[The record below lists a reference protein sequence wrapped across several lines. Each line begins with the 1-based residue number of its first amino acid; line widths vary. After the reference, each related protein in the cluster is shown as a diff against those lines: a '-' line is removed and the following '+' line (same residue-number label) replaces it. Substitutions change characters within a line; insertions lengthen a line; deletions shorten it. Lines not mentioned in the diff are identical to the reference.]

1 MEWGA
6 LSAAFA
12 ALVVGVLTWSQSR
25 VSNRRADFIA
35 IMDRL
40 ERDLKTER
48 EQRRLLMGYVL
59 ELRRWA
65 HTAESST
72 RAVSPPSPPAEL
84 DLAPWL

>member
-6 LSAAFA
+6 WGAACA

-25 VSNRRADFIA
+25 ASNRRADFIA
-35 IMDRL
+35 ITDRMDREL
-40 ERDLKTER
+40 TIER
-48 EQRRLLMGYVL
+48 EQRRLLVGYVL

-65 HTAESST
+65 RTAESSN
-72 RAVSPPSPPAEL
+72 RVDPPPSPPAEL